1 LNIYQ
6 GYSAYITYLAL
17 KQHFTTD
24 YDYIKYRGKVKAN
37 QDSFL
42 KRRDKFFFAKL
53 EKRYSKDELIY
64 YFVSNFIDHDNV
76 WSGNLVSESS
86 ESIYHD
92 WKKRIQSLS
101 YRFTQDCE
109 SLTDYK
115 FDDLFKV
122 EDYSHPLLLRKMMQK
137 QICIETVIIMDNVL
151 TFIKK
156 WDKIIDD
163 DLIWPKQRQLLE
175 NYKPFMSIDNGKYKK
190 IMKNVFVG

>member
-1 LNIYQ
+1 M
-6 GYSAYITYLAL
+6 
-17 KQHFTTD
+17 
-24 YDYIKYRGKVKAN
+24 KAN

-64 YFVSNFIDHDNV
+64 YFVSNFFDHDNV
-76 WSGNLVSESS
+76 WSGNLVPESS
-86 ESIYHD
+86 ESIYQD

-122 EDYSHPLLLRKMMQK
+122 EEYSHPLLLRKMMQK
-137 QICIETVIIMDNVL
+137 QICVETVIIMDNVL

-156 WDKIIDD
+156 WDKIIGDD
-163 DLIWPKQRQLLE
+163 RDWETNHQTCSQLKTHRL
-175 NYKPFMSIDNGKYKK
+175 
-190 IMKNVFVG
+190 V